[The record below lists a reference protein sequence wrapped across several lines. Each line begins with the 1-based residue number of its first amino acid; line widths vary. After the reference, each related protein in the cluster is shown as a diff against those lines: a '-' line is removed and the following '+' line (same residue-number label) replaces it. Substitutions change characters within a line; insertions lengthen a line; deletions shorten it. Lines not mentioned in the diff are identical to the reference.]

1 MEIVCAT
8 FAQEPKLPP
17 RSPTLVG
24 CTHAFAYISRFLP
37 QQNARPL
44 IITIRNPENPLTTI
58 SSSLAYWVCGHVSL
72 FVRED
77 NGSLPTRTILVLLAC
92 LIMQIPDIIYHL
104 TWEARCPIN
113 CVREIIKPS

>member
-1 MEIVCAT
+1 MCHFRPGTKIAS
-8 FAQEPKLPP
+8 PIPDSRRLYP
-17 RSPTLVG
+17 RVRLYKSVLTSAKRAP
-24 CTHAFAYISRFLP
+24 S
-37 QQNARPL
+37 L

-77 NGSLPTRTILVLLAC
+77 NGSLPTRTTLVLLAC